1 RQHHHIHESN
11 LRVETYG
18 RPLTVCDTPNPVSA
32 VEYGVRIVYSLLQ
45 SVPADILRT
54 RTVTAVTGMGRCS
67 THGSIGTRRGQTHC
81 TMQPRGFSHLCL
93 QRNASRSRSCGHDR
107 NICQSR
113 LHQAAQAHRNLP
125 AVTPSYLVRFRL
137 QHARSPKPTSRDLAS
152 FSHHS
157 SQAANPPP
165 KYHLLAVTGPPGWS
179 PPSYLCRQL
188 CVCTDPLRS
197 ANRCDAP
204 PIRGRRRR
212 SDATSRYPFHAARCK
227 AWVVASLDLLR
238 RMQDKH
244 VGYGCGSDNLG
255 ASQTTDGRVHTLAA
269 AVAIALSL
277 MIDLRAAE
285 ARPRTSRTWMIP
297 SPTSVCPP
305 HGCHPPKPTRL
316 PRRLVLAWVTAYYH
330 SHGAS
335 TET

>member
-1 RQHHHIHESN
+1 
-11 LRVETYG
+11 
-18 RPLTVCDTPNPVSA
+18 
-32 VEYGVRIVYSLLQ
+32 
-45 SVPADILRT
+45 
-54 RTVTAVTGMGRCS
+54 MGRCS

-107 NICQSR
+107 HVCNSR
-113 LHQAAQAHRNLP
+113 PHHAAQAYRNLP
-125 AVTPSYLVRFRL
+125 VVTPSYLVRIRL
-137 QHARSPKPTSRDLAS
+137 QHTRSPKPTSRDLAS

-179 PPSYLCRQL
+179 PPSYLCAGSCACRPL
-188 CVCTDPLRS
+188 CALPIDAIPRPYAGDAERAMPPVATRS
-197 ANRCDAP
+197 MLQDAKLGWWLASTYCGGCKISMWDMVVMVTISVVRATCNSSDFAQANRLAY
-204 PIRGRRRR
+204 
-212 SDATSRYPFHAARCK
+212 T
-227 AWVVASLDLLR
+227 
-238 RMQDKH
+238 
-244 VGYGCGSDNLG
+244 

-269 AVAIALSL
+269 AAAIARSL

-305 HGCHPPKPTRL
+305 HGCHPSKPTRL
-316 PRRLVLAWVTAYYH
+316 
-330 SHGAS
+330 GALS
-335 TET
+335 WHR